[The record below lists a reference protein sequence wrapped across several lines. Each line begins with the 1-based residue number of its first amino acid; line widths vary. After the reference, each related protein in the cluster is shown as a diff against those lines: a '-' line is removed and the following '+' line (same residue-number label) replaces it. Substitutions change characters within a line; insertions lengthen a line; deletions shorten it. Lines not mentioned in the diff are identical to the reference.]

1 MSTNVKRKNTLTKP
15 HVLLHVHPKPSLVKT
30 EPAIYREFKNINN
43 VLVEPKTKREYA
55 YLCTACSRFVP
66 MNRDGRTCIKNHRQL
81 LLKFYENELDTLKL
95 SSGSDR
101 WRVERKSALGDLGN
115 NRIER
120 FPTSSAV
127 KKLFLDEPNPKI
139 PRLDTMVIAA

>member
-1 MSTNVKRKNTLTKP
+1 MSTNVKRKDTMT
-15 HVLLHVHPKPSLVKT
+15 KPSLVKT
-30 EPAIYREFKNINN
+30 EPAIYKEFKDKK
-43 VLVEPKTKREYA
+43 LVEPKTKREYA
-55 YLCTACSRFVP
+55 YLCTACCRFVP
-66 MNRDGRTCIKNHRQL
+66 MSRAGETCIKNHRQL
-81 LLKFYENELDTLKL
+81 LLQYYENELETLKL

-127 KKLFLDEPNPKI
+127 KRLFLDEPNPKM